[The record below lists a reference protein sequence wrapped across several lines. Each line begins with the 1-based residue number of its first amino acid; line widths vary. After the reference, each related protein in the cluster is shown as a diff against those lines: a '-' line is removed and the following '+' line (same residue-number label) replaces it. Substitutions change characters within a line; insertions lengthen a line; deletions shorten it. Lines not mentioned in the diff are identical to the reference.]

1 MPAVSS
7 LKCAMAHSVPV
18 VKGLSDI
25 VHACVFLL
33 SVSIRRVVAIAT
45 LFTVTTNSCDPVCVF
60 AVTCLACGA
69 DTQNVETC
77 PVLSLTV
84 PNVSVVYIL
93 PISLLTSICTVL
105 SELVACHCADI
116 LLTIGYNVLRAPQC
130 IAPLACLQIW
140 VPCACVDLFSSVTS
154 ATAGFT
160 NAVLGGSGSHLWKF
174 AVRHARDNFSSLFH
188 ILVR

>member
-93 PISLLTSICTVL
+93 PISLLTSICTVHVLCTWCTLRTSRL
-105 SELVACHCADI
+105 SLCGHSSNNWLQRATCTTVHSTTGLFADMSAVCVCRLVLKCH
-116 LLTIGYNVLRAPQC
+116 
-130 IAPLACLQIW
+130 
-140 VPCACVDLFSSVTS
+140 FSNCWIHKRSTWRKWI
-154 ATAGFT
+154 T
-160 NAVLGGSGSHLWKF
+160 
-174 AVRHARDNFSSLFH
+174 
-188 ILVR
+188 LVKICSKTCTW